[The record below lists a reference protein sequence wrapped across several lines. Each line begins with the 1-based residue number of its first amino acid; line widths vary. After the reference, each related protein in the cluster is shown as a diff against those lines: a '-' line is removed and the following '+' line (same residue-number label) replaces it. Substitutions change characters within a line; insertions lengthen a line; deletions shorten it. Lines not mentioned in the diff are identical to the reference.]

1 MIKMKKS
8 VLFIMA
14 FAALLAAASCDNTE
28 TYADQKNKERTAINK
43 FINDKKINVISE
55 ETFLDNG
62 NKTDTAKNEFVLLN
76 NSGVYMQ
83 IVRQG
88 CGEKLKNGETATVL
102 CRFSETNL
110 LTDSLQLTNDIL
122 SFSSIVDKMT
132 VTMSGGTYTGSF
144 ISGES
149 VMATFYGS
157 TSVPSGW
164 LVPLKYVDLGRPE
177 KAGDEIAKVNL
188 IVPHTQGQQYASSGV
203 YPCYYTLTYERGR

>member
-1 MIKMKKS
+1 MKKLT
-8 VLFIMA
+8 LFIMA
-14 FAALLAAASCDNTE
+14 FAALLAVASCDNTE
-28 TYADQKNKERTAINK
+28 TYADQKNKERAAINK
-43 FINDKKINVISE
+43 FISEKKIKVISE
-55 ETFLDNG
+55 ETFKENG
-62 NKTDTAKNEFVLLN
+62 YKTDTAANEFVLLN

-88 CGEKLKNGETATVL
+88 CGEKMKNGEKETVL

-132 VTMSGGTYTGSF
+132 VTMEGGTFTGSF

-149 VMATFYGS
+149 VMATFYSS

-164 LVPLKYVDLGRPE
+164 LVPLKYVNLGRPE
-177 KAGDEIAKVNL
+177 KEGDEIAKVNI